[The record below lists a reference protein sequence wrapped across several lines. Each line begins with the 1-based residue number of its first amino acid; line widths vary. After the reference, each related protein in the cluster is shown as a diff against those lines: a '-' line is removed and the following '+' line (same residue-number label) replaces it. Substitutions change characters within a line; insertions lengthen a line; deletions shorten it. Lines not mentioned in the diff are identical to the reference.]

1 MDISF
6 IRKTLLELNVN
17 TTIFF
22 FTEYRL
28 VKESWRRQNFLS
40 IIKPLYPKN
49 PVQWSPPDEIR
60 SPKPTKRKEKGK
72 TKFLVSI
79 RLDRDSPTN
88 RWRLLSSPPRGPGHS
103 RHFTSAG
110 VAGIGAKAALTPGDD
125 ETRRAFPAQSTHRAG
140 GGPHY
145 PRPGS
150 RHVARR
156 RDRGAGPINPGKA
169 REWGSGCGAET
180 WRGCRFVSC
189 RLLLAS
195 LLLFALF
202 FFSSQPMRCDAS
214 CDTDTCTHRCLWPCS
229 LDLALAA
236 ASTRLVE

>member
-110 VAGIGAKAALTPGDD
+110 VAGIGAKAGLTPGDD

-145 PRPGS
+145 PTPRIAPRGAPTRPRRGAHKPVEGA
-150 RHVARR
+150 RVGERVRCGNVARL
-156 RDRGAGPINPGKA
+156 PLCQLSSPP
-169 REWGSGCGAET
+169 
-180 WRGCRFVSC
+180 RFASPVC
-189 RLLLAS
+189 VVFLLVA
-195 LLLFALF
+195 ADA
-202 FFSSQPMRCDAS
+202 MRCE
-214 CDTDTCTHRCLWPCS
+214 L
-229 LDLALAA
+229 
-236 ASTRLVE
+236 

>member
-1 MDISF
+1 MDISL

-88 RWRLLSSPPRGPGHS
+88 RWRLLSSPPRGPAPRG
-103 RHFTSAG
+103 
-110 VAGIGAKAALTPGDD
+110 
-125 ETRRAFPAQSTHRAG
+125 AFPSFHLGRRG
-140 GGPHY
+140 GNWRESWPH
-145 PRPGS
+145 PR
-150 RHVARR
+150 RR
-156 RDRGAGPINPGKA
+156 RDYTVPFPRGRRAIQGSSRTKRAPALGPTPPPFTTTA
-169 REWGSGCGAET
+169 HFTREYKLRW
-180 WRGCRFVSC
+180 V
-189 RLLLAS
+189 
-195 LLLFALF
+195 F
-202 FFSSQPMRCDAS
+202 FYC
-214 CDTDTCTHRCLWPCS
+214 HEIIIIKLI
-229 LDLALAA
+229 
-236 ASTRLVE
+236 

>member
-1 MDISF
+1 MDISL

-49 PVQWSPPDEIR
+49 PVQWSPPNEIR

-88 RWRLLSSPPRGPGHS
+88 RWRLLSSPPRGPAPRG
-103 RHFTSAG
+103 
-110 VAGIGAKAALTPGDD
+110 
-125 ETRRAFPAQSTHRAG
+125 AFPSFHLGRRG
-140 GGPHY
+140 GNWRESWPH
-145 PRPGS
+145 PR
-150 RHVARR
+150 RR
-156 RDRGAGPINPGKA
+156 RDTSGVSRPIHTPRRRWA
-169 REWGSGCGAET
+169 PLPDAQDRAT
-180 WRGCRFVSC
+180 WR
-189 RLLLAS
+189 A
-195 LLLFALF
+195 
-202 FFSSQPMRCDAS
+202 DA
-214 CDTDTCTHRCLWPCS
+214 TEARGP
-229 LDLALAA
+229 
-236 ASTRLVE
+236 